1 MSYILEGL
9 KKLEQKRKQE
19 EKLPHSLSFQ
29 TDSVVKSSKTPT
41 WVYLLVAVLI
51 LNAGAIIWWIGPWR
65 STKETT
71 LREQRDTKK
80 NIPVRIDN
88 FSTKQNKRAIPLP
101 SSQALNQKKAASVP
115 FTGDTGKETKT
126 TSIPIAHE
134 TLISKQSQ
142 QSPAAVPV
150 SPEKSKPPA
159 DRRTVKLSEL
169 PADIKKSLPD
179 MKMSAHFYST
189 DQQARFARVN
199 DRILHEGETL
209 VEGLRVEEI
218 NPTGTVF
225 NYLGW
230 RFQIGI
236 NENR

>member
-29 TDSVVKSSKTPT
+29 TDSVVKSSKAPA
-41 WVYLLVAVLI
+41 WVYLLVVVLF

-65 STKETT
+65 PAKQTISK
-71 LREQRDTKK
+71 EQRDIK
-80 NIPVRIDN
+80 NNTPEYVN
-88 FSTKQNKRAIPLP
+88 NLSTKQNKQTISSP
-101 SSQALNQKKAASVP
+101 SQSLNQKKATGAP
-115 FTGDTGKETKT
+115 FAGDAGKEIKT
-126 TSIPIAHE
+126 TSIPSAKE
-134 TLISKQSQ
+134 TSVPKKSAAAI
-142 QSPAAVPV
+142 PA
-150 SPEKSKPPA
+150 SPEKSKPPV
-159 DRRTVKLSEL
+159 DGRVIKLSEL

-209 VEGLRVEEI
+209 AEGLRVEEI
-218 NPTGTVF
+218 NPTGTIF

>member
-19 EKLPHSLSFQ
+19 EKLPHSFSFQ
-29 TDSVVKSSKTPT
+29 TDSAVKSSKTPT
-41 WVYLLVAVLI
+41 WVYLLVAVLL
-51 LNAGAIIWWIGPWR
+51 LNAGAIIWWISPWQ
-65 STKETT
+65 STKQATSK
-71 LREQRDTKK
+71 EQRDTKK
-80 NIPVRIDN
+80 NIPAHVDN
-88 FSTKQNKRAIPLP
+88 FSTKQNKQTIPFTP
-101 SSQALNQKKAASVP
+101 SQALNQKKAAGVP

-126 TSIPIAHE
+126 TSMPIAKE
-134 TLISKQSQ
+134 TLVSK
-142 QSPAAVPV
+142 QSPAAVPA
-150 SPEKSKPPA
+150 STEKSKPPA
-159 DRRTVKLSEL
+159 DGRIVKLSEL

-199 DRILHEGETL
+199 DRILHEGEAL
-209 VEGLRVEEI
+209 AEGLRVEEI